1 MVGAAIGAALTG
13 PSPPPNRDTR
23 VLQQFAGPVEWGRL
37 YGWHAPANR
46 VFVWYGCKKCELLW
60 PAATLFLLL
69 IVVALIFF
77 YRDRVIGCDVMEPG
91 GTLYLRHEAV
101 DTVRGRFC
109 YASDCRLIA
118 ELMSEVERASWYCYQ
133 RLPKCRVAFAVL
145 AEEAGRRLRGAPTGP
160 PRGPPACAAGPPCC

>member
-1 MVGAAIGAALTG
+1 MPANEGMRFIVCYFYLAQEPFDARCLADIHHALTY
-13 PSPPPNRDTR
+13 R
-23 VLQQFAGPVEWGRL
+23 VICVHPVDHVRHLCHLCRSRCEHERQDEGESFHDSSDSFQARTAHDAL
-37 YGWHAPANR
+37 LPR
-46 VFVWYGCKKCELLW
+46 TLVWLPKMRLLW

-69 IVVALIFF
+69 IVVALIYF

-118 ELMSEVERASWYCYQ
+118 ELMSEVERASWYCY
-133 RLPKCRVAFAVL
+133 
-145 AEEAGRRLRGAPTGP
+145 
-160 PRGPPACAAGPPCC
+160 